1 MLDAH
6 PPFQIDGN
14 FGGAAAVAEMLVQ
27 SNSEYIELLP
37 ALPKAW
43 PSGTIKGLKTRGNF
57 EIEMSWNAG
66 QVTNL
71 KIKSSTQASAKVLMN
86 GKMQMIKTSK

>member
-1 MLDAH
+1 
-6 PPFQIDGN
+6 
-14 FGGAAAVAEMLVQ
+14 
-27 SNSEYIELLP
+27 LLP

-43 PSGTIKGLKTRGNF
+43 PSGAVKGLKTRGNF

-71 KIKSSTQASAKVLMN
+71 KIKSATQASAKVLMN
-86 GKMQMIKTSK
+86 GKMQIIKTSK